1 MRNITYI
8 YTGEKRRHR
17 RKRKDSSSSEEEE
30 EEEREDRRRRSR
42 SPIYRRDDKTRRHK
56 KYVRDNEVHAV
67 CECAAIILGRKR
79 NQTNTREGNIATK

>member
-1 MRNITYI
+1 MHNITYI
-8 YTGEKRRHR
+8 FTEEKRRHR

-42 SPIYRRDDKTRRHK
+42 SPIYRREDKTRRHK
-56 KYVRDNEVHAV
+56 KYVRDNDYMQ

-79 NQTNTREGNIATK
+79 NQTNTGEGSIATK